1 MKIPKQAPLF
11 GASNQTKITELFY
24 DTGKLHYRF
33 SQKSTNGTDWINEG
47 AFEEYYQNGSLAKKG
62 FFLNGKK
69 NGHWKEYYENGNLA
83 SEGYYLIGAQNGHW
97 KNYYENGN
105 LAADGYYNIGKKHRI
120 WKYYDE
126 GGKLS
131 EENFCD

>member
-33 SQKSTNGTDWINEG
+33 CQKSTNGTDWINEG

-83 SEGYYLIGAQNGHW
+83 NEGYYLIARKMDTGKIITKMEILPLMVIIISE
-97 KNYYENGN
+97 KNIEYGNITMRAEN
-105 LAADGYYNIGKKHRI
+105 
-120 WKYYDE
+120 
-126 GGKLS
+126 
-131 EENFCD
+131 